1 MILKGT
7 YLEIIP
13 QVPASQIAIARLQLM
28 MVADNNVLLADT
40 EKSVQELLNR
50 LEEFYSN
57 WDLSINIEKAIIVSF
72 N

>member
-1 MILKGT
+1 
-7 YLEIIP
+7 
-13 QVPASQIAIARLQLM
+13 M

-40 EKSVQELLNR
+40 EKRVQELLNR

>member
-1 MILKGT
+1 MIFKGT

-40 EKSVQELLNR
+40 EKSVQELFNR